1 MPSAHFPRFFFLIV
15 LYGLLVWS
23 SFPAGAAQDRDL
35 ALATFDSKTAPLLKQ
50 AIVLGETAP
59 EDKIDDALE
68 RHEGDA
74 VAVLKEGIP
83 QRLAI
88 KAKQQLTLADE
99 YLKYFKELQQQVPHT
114 SQCHQPQLMADFNSQ
129 IKELTAYA
137 DRLNTYSNIQNLGDA
152 FPALMDMNI
161 SQARVNTLTSLFH
174 RFRICVLGD
183 DSPALVEGLSGEKGD
198 AIANAFISTFAAKQ
212 GVIPPTAP
220 EYMSENDTE
229 DISQFSEIDEPGL
242 IQEKPEQDFGTFD
255 GPQTET
261 TSEISQPISA
271 LKFSNKPLGDCIQQ
285 QAKLLAIQQSQELS
299 LLNCQFNPTDLV
311 ALDDLNDFSHLDTLS
326 LKGGT
331 LTSLSNLNNNN
342 LKTLMLNNMKVT
354 DFNSKN
360 LQLDSL
366 LISQVNSNNWSSLL
380 SLNAQTISI
389 DNTVDCNQLKP
400 LLTSEKLISIHPGLS
415 PTEMAERMQQAEANG
430 IPLLMLECAI

>member
-1 MPSAHFPRFFFLIV
+1 MPSSHTARFLSLIA
-15 LYGLLVWS
+15 LYSLLACS
-23 SFPAGAAQDRDL
+23 IFPASAALDRDQ
-35 ALATFDSKTAPLLKQ
+35 ALATFDSQTVPLIEQ
-50 AIVLGETAP
+50 AIALGETAP
-59 EDKIDDALE
+59 EDRIDDALD
-68 RHEGDA
+68 RHQGDA
-74 VAVLKEGIP
+74 LAVIREGIP

-88 KAKQQLTLADE
+88 KAKQQLMLANE
-99 YLKYFKELQQQVPHT
+99 YLRYFKELQQQVPHA
-114 SQCHQPQLMADFNSQ
+114 SQCHQPELVADFRAQ
-129 IKELTAYA
+129 IKELNAYV
-137 DRLNTYSNIQNLGDA
+137 DRLNTYPKLQNLGDA

-161 SQARVNTLTSLFH
+161 NQARVNTLTSLFH
-174 RFRICVLGD
+174 RFRLCVLGD
-183 DSPALVEGLSGEKGD
+183 DTPALVEGLSGEKGD

-220 EYMSENDTE
+220 EYISENDTE

-242 IQEKPEQDFGTFD
+242 IQEKPEQDYGTFD
-255 GPQTET
+255 GPQTEA

-299 LLNCQFNPTDLV
+299 LLNCQFNPTDMV
-311 ALDDLNDFSHLDTLS
+311 ALDDLNAFSHLDTLS

-331 LTSLSNLNNNN
+331 LTSLSNLNNKN

-354 DFNSKN
+354 DFKSKN

-400 LLTSEKLISIHPGLS
+400 LLRSEKLIPIHPGLS

>member
-1 MPSAHFPRFFFLIV
+1 MEKIRIIALCS
-15 LYGLLVWS
+15 LLACS
-23 SFPAGAAQDRDL
+23 IFPASAAQDRDQ
-35 ALATFDSKTAPLLKQ
+35 ALATFDRQTVPLIEQ
-50 AIVLGETAP
+50 AIALGETAP

-68 RHEGDA
+68 RHQGDA

-88 KAKQQLTLADE
+88 KAKQQLMLANE
-99 YLKYFKELQQQVPHT
+99 YLRYFKELQQQVPHT

-129 IKELTAYA
+129 VKELTAYA

-242 IQEKPEQDFGTFD
+242 IPEKPEQDIGTFD
-255 GPQTET
+255 GSQTEA

-285 QAKLLAIQQSQELS
+285 QAKLLAIQQSQELN
-299 LLNCQFNPTDLV
+299 LLNCQFNPTDMV
-311 ALDDLNDFSHLDTLS
+311 TLDDLNDFSHLDTLS
-326 LKGGT
+326 LKGG
-331 LTSLSNLNNNN
+331 SLSTLGNLNSNN
-342 LKTLMLNNMKVT
+342 LKTLMLTDMKVT
-354 DFNSKN
+354 DFSGKN

-366 LISQVNSNNWSSLL
+366 FLSRISSNNWPSLIE
-380 SLNAQTISI
+380 LNVQTISI
-389 DNTVDCNQLKP
+389 DKTVNCAELKP
-400 LLTSEKLISIHPGLS
+400 LLVSEKLIPIHPGLS
-415 PTEMAERMQQAEANG
+415 PTDMAERMQQAETNG

>member
-1 MPSAHFPRFFFLIV
+1 M
-15 LYGLLVWS
+15 
-23 SFPAGAAQDRDL
+23 
-35 ALATFDSKTAPLLKQ
+35 ATFDSQTVPLIEQ
-50 AIVLGETAP
+50 AIALGETAP
-59 EDKIDDALE
+59 EDRIDDALD
-68 RHEGDA
+68 RHQGDA
-74 VAVLKEGIP
+74 LAVIREGIP

-88 KAKQQLTLADE
+88 KAKQQLMLANE
-99 YLKYFKELQQQVPHT
+99 YLRYFKELQQQVPHA
-114 SQCHQPQLMADFNSQ
+114 SQCHQPELVADFRAQ
-129 IKELTAYA
+129 IKELNAYV
-137 DRLNTYSNIQNLGDA
+137 DRLNTYPKLQNLGDA

-161 SQARVNTLTSLFH
+161 NQARVNTLTSLFH
-174 RFRICVLGD
+174 RFRLCVLGD
-183 DSPALVEGLSGEKGD
+183 DTPALVEGLSGEKGD

-220 EYMSENDTE
+220 EYISENDTE

-242 IQEKPEQDFGTFD
+242 IQEKPEQDYGTFD
-255 GPQTET
+255 GPQTEA

-299 LLNCQFNPTDLV
+299 LLNCQFNPTDMV
-311 ALDDLNDFSHLDTLS
+311 ALDDLNAFSHLDTLS

-331 LTSLSNLNNNN
+331 LTSLSNLNNKN

-354 DFNSKN
+354 DFKSKN

-400 LLTSEKLISIHPGLS
+400 LLRSEKLIPIHPGLS

>member
-1 MPSAHFPRFFFLIV
+1 MEKIRIIALCS
-15 LYGLLVWS
+15 LLACS
-23 SFPAGAAQDRDL
+23 IFPASAAQDRDL

-68 RHEGDA
+68 RHQGDA

-99 YLKYFKELQQQVPHT
+99 YLKYFKELQQQIPHT

-174 RFRICVLGD
+174 RFRLCVLGD
-183 DSPALVEGLSGEKGD
+183 DTPAIVDGLTGEKGD

-242 IQEKPEQDFGTFD
+242 IPKKPEQDIGTFD
-255 GPQTET
+255 GSQTKA

-285 QAKLLAIQQSQELS
+285 QAKLLAIQQSQELN
-299 LLNCQFNPTDLV
+299 LLNCQFNPTDMV
-311 ALDDLNDFSHLDTLS
+311 TLDDLNDFSHLDTLS
-326 LKGGT
+326 LKGG
-331 LTSLSNLNNNN
+331 SLSTLGNLNSNN
-342 LKTLMLNNMKVT
+342 LKTLMLTDMKVT
-354 DFNSKN
+354 DFSGKN

-366 LISQVNSNNWSSLL
+366 FLSRISSNNWPSLIE
-380 SLNAQTISI
+380 LNVQTISI
-389 DNTVDCNQLKP
+389 DKTVNCAELKP
-400 LLTSEKLISIHPGLS
+400 LLVSEKLIPIHPGLS
-415 PTEMAERMQQAEANG
+415 PADMAERMQQAETNG